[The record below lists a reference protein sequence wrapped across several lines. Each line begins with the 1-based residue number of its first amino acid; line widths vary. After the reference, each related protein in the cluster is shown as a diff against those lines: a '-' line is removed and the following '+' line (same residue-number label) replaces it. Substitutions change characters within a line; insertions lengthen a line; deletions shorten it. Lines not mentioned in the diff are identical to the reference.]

1 VPVAR
6 LPIRCVERRLVGE
19 ARVVHGGTPVWHPPW
34 VRALLAE
41 RVSQEGRA
49 GEAFEGLSK
58 VDKVEVGGGGF
69 SDCGL

>member
-1 VPVAR
+1 MAR
-6 LPIRCVERRLVGE
+6 LPIRRVECRFVGE
-19 ARVVHGGTPVWHPPW
+19 ARVVYGGTPVWHPPR

-49 GEAFEGLSK
+49 GEAFEGLPK
-58 VDKVEVGGGGF
+58 VDKLEVGGGGF